1 MNLTSSQNFN
11 PSFYNKKSLI
21 SNNNSPIFINADI
34 NKYSIENYGKI
45 IHNKY
50 VLFHIT
56 INTSYKKWVIKKRYS
71 NFENLHQNLKKI
83 EKKKLPNLPPKI
95 YFGNFNP
102 NEINNRGNELEFY
115 LNDLFKI
122 LNVLYY
128 RIILDF
134 IKMPKE
140 VEKIFRENENINN
153 INKNIN
159 LISYSNNLSSLETI
173 NSTKKESFFN
183 NNNNIN
189 NNKKNIFNSN
199 SNNYYNNILQF
210 KICDFDNDKSP
221 NALVIEEFLRNLDEH
236 KDNKSDYINKFIDF
250 LKNSNEG
257 KWPSFL
263 SNEINYFFNGIELN
277 DQNNKF
283 INGFLYHVGNIQIN
297 LIASINALKFLS
309 NLLSQDFNP
318 QSENFISIFRRTKL
332 NIIQG
337 MEIEKHILSN
347 NNIAME
353 AAFKILKI
361 YLKNRNNFEQKAKR
375 ILNNN
380 EAEKMFLEW
389 YYKNNE

>member
-1 MNLTSSQNFN
+1 MNFTSSQSYN
-11 PSFYNKKSLI
+11 PSFYNKKPIL

-45 IHNKY
+45 IHTKY
-50 VLFHIT
+50 VLFHII
-56 INTSYKKWVIKKRYS
+56 INCSYKKWVIKKRYS
-71 NFENLHQNLKKI
+71 NFEQLHQNLKKI

-102 NEINNRGNELEFY
+102 NEINNRGNELEYY
-115 LNDLFKI
+115 LNDLFKNFNI
-122 LNVLYY
+122 LYY

-134 IKMPKE
+134 IEMPKE
-140 VEKIFRENENINN
+140 VEKIFREKENINN
-153 INKNIN
+153 TNKNIN

-189 NNKKNIFNSN
+189 NIKNNLIFNT
-199 SNNYYNNILQF
+199 NNYYNNILQF
-210 KICDFDNDKSP
+210 KIYDLDNDKSP
-221 NALVIEEFLRNLDEH
+221 NALVIEEFLRNLEEH

-250 LKNSNEG
+250 LKKSNEG
-257 KWPSFL
+257 KWPFF
-263 SNEINYFFNGIELN
+263 NNDEINYFFNGIELN
-277 DQNNKF
+277 EQNNKF

-297 LIASINALKFLS
+297 FIGSVNALKFLS
-309 NLLSQDFNP
+309 YLLSEDFNP
-318 QSENFISIFRRTKL
+318 QSENFISVFKKTKL
-332 NIIQG
+332 NVIQA

-347 NNIAME
+347 NNITME

-361 YLKNRNNFEQKAKR
+361 YLDNRNNFEQKAKR

-380 EAEKMFLEW
+380 EAEKIFLEW
-389 YYKNNE
+389 YYKNND